1 MGKKILVVVDM
12 QKDFIDGALGNAE
25 CQAVVQKVV
34 DKINAFDGDELI
46 YTMDS
51 HQKNYMTTQ
60 EGHNLPVPHCIEF
73 SNGWNLNDKVNEA
86 IEAAEKRCAVTE
98 VRKPTFGS
106 VNLANHLMFEHESE
120 EDFEIEFVGVCT
132 GICVISNAMLVKAF
146 FTEAKV
152 SVDASCCACV
162 TPESHKTALEAMK
175 LCQIT
180 VING

>member
-12 QKDFIDGALGNAE
+12 QRDFIDGALGNAE

-34 DKINAFDGDELI
+34 DKINAFDGEEII
-46 YTMDS
+46 YTMDTHS
-51 HQKNYMTTQ
+51 KNYLSTQ
-60 EGHNLPVPHCIEF
+60 EGHNLPVVHCVEF

-175 LCQIT
+175 MCQIT
-180 VING
+180 IK